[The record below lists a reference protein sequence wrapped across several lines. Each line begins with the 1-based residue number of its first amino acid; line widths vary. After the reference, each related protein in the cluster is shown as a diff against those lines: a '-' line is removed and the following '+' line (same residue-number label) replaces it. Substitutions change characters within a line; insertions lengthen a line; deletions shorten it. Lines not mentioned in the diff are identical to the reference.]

1 MAKFFDWLLRLPQW
15 SGPALLTAFFGVLL
29 WASWRAKQQ
38 ISAVL
43 GPPND
48 PEPTEELKLVLDT
61 EDVAIP
67 GPTTERRVLR
77 RPLDAILFDFVE
89 ERLRRSWAL
98 SNSHV
103 LTGIALLFTFLL
115 IALVLSQKVG
125 VAIHHTQD
133 TDSLADAVAA
143 LGMKFFISATGVFW
157 ALVQGAVAARF
168 RLSVVRLAADRAR
181 SLAPSCESFET
192 YRTRLDLQHQQ
203 NVEGTLLSVASTL
216 QGIQH
221 SQQGL
226 KSIEVSV
233 KNIGAE
239 LQASLSHMVTQQIA
253 EEMRNVLKDAL
264 GELAETLGGQF
275 ATTASAAIGSVQK
288 SLDQIRVSV
297 ESQAGSQVGKLL
309 EQLRESVSGGFHSES
324 ANMSVALRQ
333 FGEVVPALEQQLR
346 ALVGGLST
354 DLRTQQEVGARTQEA
369 VFGRLDAVLG
379 ALSEQ
384 QNATTYAIAQISQA
398 SKQGADDVALR
409 MQQAGT
415 DAVTA
420 MFKASSSE
428 VENVVSRLQAAAAR
442 QGDLGAHVEDT
453 ARAIEV
459 ARDGLQQCAGIIE
472 QLSVSTRSIVDGLR
486 VAAQEVVQ
494 SQRGVLDST
503 GRLEAV
509 SSGLRST
516 TEAAQRQIAEQG
528 QLLAHQATVAKE
540 LERIWPQLFATYLDR
555 FKQTSNELATSWDA
569 LYQRVNTLTNSASQ
583 DLSQSAQELV
593 EAIQSH
599 QKVTA
604 ARPAPVR

>member
-1 MAKFFDWLLRLPQW
+1 MEKFFDWLLRLPPW
-15 SGPALLTAFFGVLL
+15 SGPALLAVLFAALL
-29 WASWRAKQQ
+29 WASWHAKQQ
-38 ISAVL
+38 IVELL
-43 GPPND
+43 GPAKD
-48 PEPTEELKLVLDT
+48 PETNEALNLVL
-61 EDVAIP
+61 EPEEVSIP
-67 GPTTERRVLR
+67 ESDGERRVLR
-77 RPLDAILFDFVE
+77 RPLEVILYDFVE
-89 ERLRRSWAL
+89 ERLGRSWTL

-115 IALVLSQKVG
+115 IALVLSQKVRG
-125 VAIHHTQD
+125 AISNSQD
-133 TDSLADAVAA
+133 TSSLADAVGA
-143 LGMKFFISATGVFW
+143 LGMKFFISATGV
-157 ALVQGAVAARF
+157 ALALIQGAFAARF
-168 RLSVVRLAADRAR
+168 RLTVVRLAADRAR
-181 SLAPSCESFET
+181 SLAPLFESFES
-192 YRTRLDLQHQQ
+192 YRTRLDRHHHQ
-203 NVEGTLLSVASTL
+203 NVEATLLTVASTL
-216 QGIQH
+216 QGIQD

-239 LQASLSHMVTQQIA
+239 LQASLAHMVTQQIA

-275 ATTASAAIGSVQK
+275 KTTASAAIGSVQK
-288 SLDQIRVSV
+288 SLDQIRASV

-354 DLRTQQEVGARTQEA
+354 DLRTQQETGARTQEA
-369 VFGRLDAVLG
+369 VFGRLDAVLA
-379 ALSEQ
+379 ALGEQ
-384 QNATTYAIAQISQA
+384 QNATTYAIAQISHA

-415 DAVTA
+415 EAVAA
-420 MFKASSSE
+420 MFKASSGE

-442 QGDLGAHVEDT
+442 QGDLGAHVEQT

-459 ARDGLQQCAGIIE
+459 ARDGLQQCASVIE

-494 SQRGVLDST
+494 SQRGVIDST

-516 TEAAQRQIAEQG
+516 TEAAQRQITEQG

-569 LYQRVNTLTNSASQ
+569 LYQRVNNLTNSASQ

-599 QKVTA
+599 QKTTA
-604 ARPAPVR
+604 ARPAPLR